1 MRRERQQQG
10 TIPAGYTLLNYL
22 ESNGNPT
29 GYTGQYI
36 DTGLDPYMLETEIKF
51 KECQYPFRT
60 GNLQLVGGCWNAGE
74 NRYYI
79 SSHVYGS
86 GSSFN
91 NFLCSVTKT
100 NNPIKLHEVDLSQ
113 THTVIYN
120 NDNNEV
126 VCDGVVKGII
136 PDITVQG
143 LTNKIVLFG
152 GIEGSGRVSC
162 SAWRIHYAKFRRKDL
177 NELVGYFVPV
187 LDLFGV
193 SCMYDQVSM
202 NTFYNQGTGTF
213 LYA

>member
-1 MRRERQQQG
+1 MRREHNKQTKKLPDG
-10 TIPAGYTLLNYL
+10 YLPA
-22 ESNGNPT
+22 
-29 GYTGQYI
+29 QYI
-36 DTGLDPYMLETEIKF
+36 QFPDNSKHGGLDTGVMPQL
-51 KECQYPFRT
+51 
-60 GNLQLVGGCWNAGE
+60 GLQLNCRVVFQK
-74 NRYYI
+74 RT
-79 SSHVYGS
+79 SD
-86 GSSFN
+86 
-91 NFLCSVTKT
+91 
-100 NNPIKLHEVDLSQ
+100 PIKLHEVDLSE
-113 THTVIYN
+113 THIVIYN

-152 GIEGSGRVSC
+152 GVESSGRVHC

-187 LDLFGV
+187 LESQGV
-193 SCMYDQVSM
+193 PCMYDYVSK